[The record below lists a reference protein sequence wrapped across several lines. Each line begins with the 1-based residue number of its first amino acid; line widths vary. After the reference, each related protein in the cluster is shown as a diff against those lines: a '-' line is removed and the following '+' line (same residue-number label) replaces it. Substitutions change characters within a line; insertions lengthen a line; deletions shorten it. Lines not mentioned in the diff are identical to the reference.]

1 MSRHQ
6 PICSQ
11 RAITW
16 AYLSAG
22 DDAIALHGSYFSVAV
37 TDAAAKTVIFAA
49 EGSFQFDV
57 GDTLVFYAADTERL
71 GSASVVKMYSVEQP
85 AQTSGKVA
93 GKLQMN
99 EANFMKVRRAY
110 GSAQATAVFH
120 SAPGAMQ
127 LCSGA

>member
-1 MSRHQ
+1 M
-6 PICSQ
+6 
-11 RAITW
+11 T
-16 AYLSAG
+16 
-22 DDAIALHGSYFSVAV
+22 VA
-37 TDAAAKTVIFAA
+37 TAKTVIFAA

-71 GSASVVKMYSVEQP
+71 GSAIVVKMYSVEQP

-110 GSAQATAVFH
+110 DSVQATAVLH
-120 SAPGAMQ
+120 CAPDAALFCFGA
-127 LCSGA
+127 